1 MPLSFMND
9 SVTRYRAPVTKYNG
23 QDKYDWA
30 NAVAKTIT
38 NVQVVPQSTARVFD
52 DRTLNISERYTL
64 RAKYDA
70 DIQAGDR
77 IVWNGD
83 TYEIEGE
90 VFHTKSPTGRVSS
103 TRCTLVR
110 WVG

>member
-1 MPLSFMND
+1 MPLSFMKD

-38 NVQVVPQSTARVFD
+38 KVQVIAQSTARVFD

-64 RAKYDA
+64 RAPYDA
-70 DIQAGDR
+70 DIEAGDR
-77 IVWNGD
+77 IGWNGN

-90 VFHTKSPTGRVSS
+90 VFHTKSPTGRISS

>member
-23 QDKYDWA
+23 QDKYDWT

-38 NVQVVPQSTARVFD
+38 NVQVVAQSTARVFE

-70 DIQAGDR
+70 DIEAGDR
-77 IVWNGD
+77 IVWNGN

-103 TRCTLVR
+103 IRCTLVR

>member
-9 SVTRYRAPVTKYNG
+9 SVTRYRAPITKYNG
-23 QDKYDWA
+23 QDKYDWT

-38 NVQVVPQSTARVFD
+38 NVQVVAQSTARVFE

-70 DIQAGDR
+70 DIEAGDR
-77 IVWNGD
+77 IVWNGN

>member
-9 SVTRYRAPVTKYNG
+9 SVTRYRAPITKYNG

-30 NAVAKTIT
+30 NAVAKTIP
-38 NVQVVPQSTARVFD
+38 NVHVVAQSTARVFE

-64 RAKYDA
+64 RGPYDA
-70 DIQAGDR
+70 DIEAGDR
-77 IVWNGD
+77 IVWNGN

>member
-23 QDKYDWA
+23 QDKYDWT

-38 NVQVVPQSTARVFD
+38 NVQVVAQSTARVFE

-70 DIQAGDR
+70 DIEAGDR
-77 IVWNGD
+77 IVWNGN

>member
-1 MPLSFMND
+1 MPLSFMDN
-9 SVTRYRAPVTKYNG
+9 SVTRYRAPVTKHNG
-23 QDKYDWA
+23 QDIYDWA
-30 NAVAKTIT
+30 NAVAKTIED
-38 NVQVVPQSTARVFD
+38 VQVVAQSTARVFE
-52 DRTLNISERYTL
+52 DRTLNVSERYTL
-64 RAKYDA
+64 RGPYDA

-77 IVWNGD
+77 IGWKGN
-83 TYEIEGE
+83 TYEIEGK

>member
-1 MPLSFMND
+1 MND
-9 SVTRYRAPVTKYNG
+9 SVTRYRASITKHNG
-23 QDKYDWA
+23 QDIYDWA

-38 NVQVVPQSTARVFD
+38 RVQVVGQSTARVFE
-52 DRTLNISERYTL
+52 DRTLNISERFTL

-77 IVWNGD
+77 IVWQGN

>member
-1 MPLSFMND
+1 MPLSFMDD
-9 SVTRYRAPVTKYNG
+9 SVTRYRAPVTKHNG
-23 QDKYDWA
+23 QDIYDWA
-30 NAVAKTIT
+30 NAVAKTIED
-38 NVQVVPQSTARVFD
+38 VQIIEQSTARVFE
-52 DRTLNISERYTL
+52 DRTLNVSERYTL
-64 RAKYDA
+64 RGPYDA

-77 IVWNGD
+77 IGWKGN

>member
-1 MPLSFMND
+1 MPLSFMDD
-9 SVTRYRAPVTKYNG
+9 SVTRYRAPVTKHNG
-23 QDKYDWA
+23 QDIYDWA
-30 NAVAKTIT
+30 NAVAKTIED
-38 NVQVVPQSTARVFD
+38 VQIIEQSTARVFE
-52 DRTLNISERYTL
+52 DRTLNVSERYTL
-64 RAKYDA
+64 RGPYDA

-77 IVWNGD
+77 IGWKGN
-83 TYEIEGE
+83 TYEIEGK

>member
-9 SVTRYRAPVTKYNG
+9 SVTRLRAPIIRHNG

-30 NAVAKTIT
+30 NAVEKTIT
-38 NVQVVPQSTARVFD
+38 DVHVIPQSTARIFE
-52 DRTLNISERYTL
+52 DRTLNVTEHYTL

-70 DIQAGDR
+70 DITAGDR
-77 IVWNGD
+77 IIWKGD

-90 VFHTKSPTGRVSS
+90 VFHTKSPTGRISS

>member
-1 MPLSFMND
+1 MPLSFMKD
-9 SVTRYRAPVTKYNG
+9 SVTRCRAPVTKYNG

-30 NAVAKTIT
+30 NAVAKTIP
-38 NVQVVPQSTARVFD
+38 NVQVVEQSTARVFE
-52 DRTLNISERYTL
+52 DRTLNVSERYTL

-77 IVWNGD
+77 IVWKDD
-83 TYEIEGE
+83 TYEIEGK

>member
-1 MPLSFMND
+1 MPLSFMKD

-38 NVQVVPQSTARVFD
+38 KVQVIAQSTARVFD

-64 RAKYDA
+64 RAPYDA
-70 DIQAGDR
+70 DIEAGDR
-77 IVWNGD
+77 IGWNGN
-83 TYEIEGE
+83 TYEIEGD